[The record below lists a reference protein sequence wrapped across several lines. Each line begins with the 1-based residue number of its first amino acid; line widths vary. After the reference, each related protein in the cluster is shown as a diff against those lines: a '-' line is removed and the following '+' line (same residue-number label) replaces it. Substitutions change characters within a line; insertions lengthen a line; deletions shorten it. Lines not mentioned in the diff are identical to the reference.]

1 MCGRCSR
8 VGQMTMKASL
18 GRMNDLQPSRN
29 DKKLFV
35 CITYSSDREK
45 SGEWR
50 DTTCLYETEL
60 EKWMRRK
67 TYPVIKVEHAKWKM
81 RLICDLPHIHHN
93 RQPWRSETLTRGEE
107 RVYHE
112 EGYLPFNQNRSIE
125 EMRPACELH
134 YCCHHHEP
142 LEESKNHERSCIKCL
157 WRLQGSK
164 RVMICSLARALYS
177 AAVCHGGRM

>member
-1 MCGRCSR
+1 MCRRCSR
-8 VGQMTMKASL
+8 EGRWPSASL
-18 GRMNDLQPSRN
+18 GRMNDLQTSRN

-60 EKWMRRK
+60 EKGMSRK

-93 RQPWRSETLTRGEE
+93 PQPWRSETLTIGDE

-112 EGYLPFNQNRSIE
+112 EGYLPFNQNRTIE

-142 LEESKNHERSCIKCL
+142 LEESKNHESIKWL
-157 WRLQGSK
+157 RRLQGSK
-164 RVMICSLARALYS
+164 RVMICSLARTLYR